1 MTMASVEGTRR
12 GGHGARKE
20 KVAEQMMRNCLFE
33 KKSQISNKKMKFIT
47 NERYS

>member
-1 MTMASVEGTRR
+1 MTLASVEGTRR

-20 KVAEQMMRNCLFE
+20 KVAEQTMQNCLF
-33 KKSQISNKKMKFIT
+33 KKKTEISINKMKFIA